1 MHCIDPE
8 CVNITNSPDADA
20 GRLFIQNGALSQ
32 DGTFPVV
39 TVLCFRPIVRICYA
53 LCDC

>member
-8 CVNITNSPDADA
+8 CVDITNSPDADA
-20 GRLFIQNGALSQ
+20 GRLLTQNGAMSQ
-32 DGTFPVV
+32 DGTFSGV
-39 TVLCFRPIVRICYA
+39 TVLSFRPIVRFSYA